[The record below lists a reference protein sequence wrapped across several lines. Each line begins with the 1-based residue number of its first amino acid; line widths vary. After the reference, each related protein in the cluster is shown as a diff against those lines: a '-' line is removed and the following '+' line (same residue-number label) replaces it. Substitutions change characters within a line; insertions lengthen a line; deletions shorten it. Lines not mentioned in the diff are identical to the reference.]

1 MKKILNFLFV
11 GLAFAVLNVATA
23 EAQISPGHPCYDID
37 PSIDGRDG
45 HACWPKGEDP
55 SVSVEASGERDV
67 KDETQ
72 GLYSDTGK
80 RHKGIDVSGE
90 KDNNKNKVG
99 ERGMQGM
106 GRNTTNCAEGVNC
119 KD

>member
-1 MKKILNFLFV
+1 MKKTLFGFLMV
-11 GLAFAVLNVATA
+11 GLAFTLLNVATA
-23 EAQISPGHPCYDID
+23 EANLKPGHPCYEIAPAD
-37 PSIDGRDG
+37 RDG
-45 HACWPKGEDP
+45 NACWPEGEDP
-55 SVSVEASGERDV
+55 SVSVEVSGERDV